1 MKKDEIVK
9 KNISLTF
16 DFMRNIVD
24 NPDILS
30 AIPDGS
36 EVDFIETDL
45 PRYIVVK
52 NRVEDAVEP
61 VVFRVEHTFHGIV
74 AEK

>member
-16 DFMRNIVD
+16 DFIRNIID
-24 NPDILS
+24 HPDILRT
-30 AIPDGS
+30 IPNSS
-36 EVDFIETDL
+36 EVDFLETDL
-45 PRYIVVK
+45 PMHVEKAKIK
-52 NRVEDAVEP
+52 NVAEP

>member
-1 MKKDEIVK
+1 MRNDEIVS

-16 DFMRNIVD
+16 DFMRKVID
-24 NPDILS
+24 DPDILS

-36 EVDFIETDL
+36 EIDFIETDL
-45 PRYIVVK
+45 PRYIVK

-61 VVFRVEHTFHGIV
+61 IVFRVEHTFHGIV

>member
-1 MKKDEIVK
+1 MRNDEIVS

-16 DFMRNIVD
+16 DFMRKVID
-24 NPDILS
+24 DPDILS

-36 EVDFIETDL
+36 EIDFIETDL
-45 PRYIVVK
+45 PRYTVK
-52 NRVEDAVEP
+52 KRVEDAVEP
-61 VVFRVEHTFHGIV
+61 IVFRVEHTFHGIV

>member
-1 MKKDEIVK
+1 MRNDEIVS

-16 DFMRNIVD
+16 DFMRKVID
-24 NPDILS
+24 DPDILS

-36 EVDFIETDL
+36 EIDFIETDL
-45 PRYIVVK
+45 PRYTVK
-52 NRVEDAVEP
+52 NRVKDAVEP